1 MSLTTYLSFVLIS
14 AAQVAAPG
22 PSTVFLVNNS
32 ILFGRKRAIFALSG
46 DLAAIALL
54 ASLSAAGVGGLLAAN
69 ETVFTALRLA
79 GVGYLLWLGSRH
91 FRPVPAASDEATSS
105 RIAGDA
111 AGGKLWL
118 QSFGIG
124 ISNPKA
130 ILFFAALFPQF
141 VPPGHRY
148 GGLAIL
154 VATFVA
160 TKLVV
165 LGGYA
170 IGARQIR
177 KVFVR
182 RGNAAL
188 GRRLTG
194 GVFVLFGSVMAWS
207 ALA

>member
-1 MSLTTYLSFVLIS
+1 MSLTAYLSFILIS
-14 AAQVAAPG
+14 AAQVATPG

-32 ILFGRKRAIFALSG
+32 ILFGRRRAIFALSG

-79 GVGYLLWLGSRH
+79 GAGYLFWLGSRY
-91 FRPVPAASDEATSS
+91 FRSSPTTSDEPPSS
-105 RIAGDA
+105 RIGGDV
-111 AGGKLWL
+111 AGGKLWM

-124 ISNPKA
+124 VSNPKA

-141 VPPGHRY
+141 VPPGHQY
-148 GGLAIL
+148 SGLAIL
-154 VATFVA
+154 VATFVL

-165 LGGYA
+165 LACYA
-170 IGARQIR
+170 IGAQRIR
-177 KVFVR
+177 AMFTQ
-182 RGNAAL
+182 RGNADF